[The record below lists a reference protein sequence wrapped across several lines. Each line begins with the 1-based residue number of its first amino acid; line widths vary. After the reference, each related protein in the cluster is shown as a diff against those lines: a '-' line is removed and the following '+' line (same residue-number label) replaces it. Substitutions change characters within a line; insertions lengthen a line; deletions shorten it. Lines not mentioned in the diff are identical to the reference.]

1 MTPVI
6 RNITDNRTVEP
17 HPIRLVVE
25 DDLQRSRLTVF
36 FRLIL
41 AIPHLIW
48 FVLWSIVVFFAAIL
62 AWVIVL
68 ATAHLPQALHRF
80 FSAYV
85 RYSTHLYSYLYLAAN
100 DYPGFVGEAGDY
112 PVDVKVD
119 PPARQSRWKTLV
131 RFLIA
136 LPAIFLTTALT
147 GAPGG
152 GGGGGSWQGSG
163 SDGGQDAGWSSF
175 SGQGG
180 VLVFAAFFGWFVCV
194 ALGRMPLGFR
204 DLAVFGLRYSAQT
217 TAFLLFLTDR
227 YPNADTRE
235 PAATQPT
242 PKKPVRLRVEDDLR
256 RSRLTVFFRLLLA
269 LPHLVWLALWGIA
282 VFFAL
287 IVGWFATLFT
297 GRLPEALHRFIG
309 AYLRYDTHVLAFLF
323 LIANPFPGFTG
334 TPGSYPVDL
343 EIDPR
348 RQQNRWKTLFRIFLA
363 IPAFALA
370 LGLGFVL
377 WLVAVFGWFVGVLLA
392 RMPEG
397 LRNLGAYCLRYTQQA
412 YGYVYL
418 LTDSYPFAGPAE
430 YVEPEREEEPEALP
444 AWPGPLRPPSLS
456 S

>member
-48 FVLWSIVVFFAAIL
+48 FILWSIAVFLAAIL
-62 AWVIVL
+62 SWFIVL
-68 ATAHLPQALHRF
+68 VTAQLPGGLHRF
-80 FSAYV
+80 FAAYV
-85 RYSTHLYSYLYLAAN
+85 RYATHLYAYLYLAAN

-112 PVDVKVD
+112 PVDVKIEG
-119 PPARQSRWKTLV
+119 PRRQSRWKTLV

-136 LPAIFLTTALT
+136 LPAILLTTALS

-152 GGGGGSWQGSG
+152 GGGGGWQNTG
-163 SDGGQDAGWSSF
+163 SDGGQDYGWSSF

-180 VLVFAAFFGWFVCV
+180 VIVAAAFFGWFVCV
-194 ALGRMPLGFR
+194 ALARMPLGFR
-204 DLAVFGLRYSAQT
+204 DLAVYGLRYSAQT
-217 TAFLLFLTDR
+217 SGFLLFLTDR
-227 YPNADTRE
+227 YPTADTRE

-242 PKKPVRLRVEDDLR
+242 PQKPIRLRVEDDLR

-269 LPHLVWLALWGIA
+269 LPHLVWLLLWGIA

-287 IVGWFATLFT
+287 IFGWFATLIT
-297 GRLPEALHRFIG
+297 GRLPEALHRFVG
-309 AYLRYDTHVLAFLF
+309 AYLRYDTHVIAFLF

-334 TPGSYPVDL
+334 APGSYPVDL

-348 RQQNRWKTLFRIFLA
+348 EPQNRWKTLFRIFLA
-363 IPAFALA
+363 IPAFTLSF
-370 LGLGFVL
+370 GLNGVL
-377 WLVAVFGWFVGVLLA
+377 WLVAVFGWFVGVFLA

-397 LRNLGAYCLRYTQQA
+397 LRNLGAYCLRYLQQS
-412 YGYVYL
+412 YGYLYL
-418 LTDSYPFAGPAE
+418 LTDSYPFAGPAD
-430 YVEPEREEEPEALP
+430 YVEPEVEGEPEALP
-444 AWPGPLRPPSLS
+444 AWPGPLRPSSPSS
-456 S
+456 